1 MQFYVDD
8 WITDPA
14 LSMCSPT
21 TRGIWIDLLC
31 AMHRSGRAG
40 EIVGTDDQ
48 IARLC
53 RCSAE
58 EARAAIAEL
67 EQTGAAD
74 VSHDVSHDCRH
85 GVAIRNRR
93 MYAEANHRQ
102 GKTLQKRA
110 ERTGGDVAG
119 LSPSDGGGC
128 RCDVATHKPEAR
140 GQKPETTGLPPT
152 PKFDPE
158 IPESRTGAG
167 APDSFDENET
177 GIGHHADLNGFSAES
192 LALLAR
198 TYPELAARGV
208 DLEKLAS
215 KALGMNG
222 ERFAFVTAVIGKCDD
237 PTAKDPIAC
246 GVHRI
251 KQGDHKQKNWRRDI
265 ERRVRSI
272 LDPVPADRICPRC
285 AVKLTDRTSAG
296 SGRRDAICPTCSRAW
311 AF

>member
-1 MQFYVDD
+1 MATRLPFMQFYVDD

-31 AMHRSGRAG
+31 AMHRLGRAG

-53 RCSAE
+53 RCSTE
-58 EARAAIAEL
+58 EARVAIAEL

-74 VSHDVSHDCRH
+74 VSRDCRH

-93 MYAEANHRQ
+93 MYAEANRRQ
-102 GKTLQKRA
+102 DKTLQKRA
-110 ERTGGDVAG
+110 ERSAD
-119 LSPSDGGGC
+119 
-128 RCDVATHKPEAR
+128 DVATMSPYDDGPCRDDVARQKPEAR

-152 PKFDPE
+152 PRRASE
-158 IPESRTGAG
+158 NPESRPGVGASDDSDEPVASSHGG
-167 APDSFDENET
+167 AAFT
-177 GIGHHADLNGFSAES
+177 ADA

-198 TYPELAARGV
+198 TYPSLTARGV
-208 DLEKLAS
+208 DLQKLAD
-215 KALGMNG
+215 KAARLNG

-237 PTAKDPIAC
+237 PSAKDPIAC
-246 GVHRI
+246 GAHRI
-251 KQGDHKQKNWRRDI
+251 KQGDHRQSGWRRDI

-272 LDPVPADRICPRC
+272 LDPVPTDRICPTC
-285 AVKLTDRTSAG
+285 AVPLTDRTSAG
-296 SGRRDAICPTCSRAW
+296 TGRRDAVCSVCAREW
-311 AF
+311 AC